1 MVKLMRVDRL
11 VELVMSGQ
19 MEVYLGMVRL
29 IKVALLVRVDM
40 AGLQVLMMRLLGGT
54 VPRKVKYRIWW

>member
-54 VPRKVKYRIWW
+54 VPRKVKYRR